1 MGVSLLGRA
10 TTRLNAWRSESGL
23 TQAEKPSQDTR
34 RGFADKGREIEV
46 QLDADASDDIVARW
60 RIERHS
66 AVSKAVR
73 VPGR

>member
-1 MGVSLLGRA
+1 MSLLGRA

-23 TQAEKPSQDTR
+23 TQAEKPSQEAR
-34 RGFADKGREIEV
+34 RGFADKRREIEV
-46 QLDADASDDIVARW
+46 QLDAARCDDIVAPW

>member
-10 TTRLNAWRSESGL
+10 GTKRNAPSESGL
-23 TQAEKPSQDTR
+23 TQAEKPSHEAR

-46 QLDADASDDIVARW
+46 QLDAARCDDIVAPW

-66 AVSKAVR
+66 AVSKAVT